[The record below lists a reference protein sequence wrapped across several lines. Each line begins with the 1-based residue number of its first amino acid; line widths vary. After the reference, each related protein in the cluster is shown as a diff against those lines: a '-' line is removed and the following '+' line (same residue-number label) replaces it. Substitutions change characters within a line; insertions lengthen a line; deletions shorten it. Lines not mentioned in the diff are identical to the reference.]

1 MKRFVDI
8 PPNLTRMQ
16 LDCTFHSQ
24 KSQQSGITRGEWR
37 PVFLHKNPSFQTT
50 FNGQTP
56 QNQLIQYWPNQ
67 VNLSK
72 FSQVVKRL
80 GLTTIKP
87 SFFFFEHCSVCL
99 FLGVPSNVLVVSFC
113 ASDSECQ
120 RPSTQHGA
128 FWNGHIRRGA
138 RATGTLDGLCW
149 PHSDATPPNKSL
161 EMAVYL

>member
-8 PPNLTRMQ
+8 PPNLTRLQ

-24 KSQQSGITRGEWR
+24 KSQQSWIKWR

-67 VNLSK
+67 VKLSK

-80 GLTTIKP
+80 GLTSIKP

-99 FLGVPSNVLVVSFC
+99 FWGVPSIFLLFLFVQVTVSVSAHRRNMELFETVTFVV
-113 ASDSECQ
+113 E
-120 RPSTQHGA
+120 HGRQGRLMGFA
-128 FWNGHIRRGA
+128 DPIRMLPFQTNPLHWNSYVQIA
-138 RATGTLDGLCW
+138 
-149 PHSDATPPNKSL
+149 
-161 EMAVYL
+161 